1 MVVGNNGVLDKAKL
15 AKLKT
20 SHAQISELF
29 QLECTG
35 YQMEK
40 EAGDTNIELPEYL
53 LEKGIISEIEGED
66 NSWKI
71 NKNNLLGINEE
82 DTDNLQN
89 AYIFMYNEENEDYSI
104 KYINEKNEEE
114 VINSFDNFD
123 FDREKI
129 VIPGTTGDITDPPF
143 SPTDPMSHG
152 KF

>member
-1 MVVGNNGVLDKAKL
+1 MVVGNNGVLDKAKQ

-53 LEKGIISEIEGED
+53 LEKGIISEIEGEEY
-66 NSWKI
+66 SWKI
-71 NKNNLLGINEE
+71 NKNNLLGINE
-82 DTDNLQN
+82 
-89 AYIFMYNEENEDYSI
+89 
-104 KYINEKNEEE
+104 KNEEE
-114 VINSFDNFD
+114 VINIFDKLD

-143 SPTDPMSHG
+143 IPTDPISHG